1 MPPLRHRKS
10 QDVPRSCH
18 NSVSTTRQ
26 RGLVAEGTR
35 HAAKADKLSKEHSC
49 FVFTFNVL
57 PKACLV
63 LSFGI
68 VRSIMGLY
76 CLKAALLKRNSVG
89 HNSP

>member
-1 MPPLRHRKS
+1 M
-10 QDVPRSCH
+10 PRSCH
-18 NSVSTTRQ
+18 KSISTTRQ
-26 RGLVAEGTR
+26 RRHFVAKGTR
-35 HAAKADKLSKEHSC
+35 HSAEADKLPKEHSC

-57 PKACLV
+57 ANACLV

-76 CLKAALLKRNSVG
+76 YLKAALLKRNSVW